1 VRLVVDPHAEQVV
14 GVEDAAGQSLGQATA
29 LDVLANLQR
38 KRRKP
43 VPPTDAADAIHG
55 AIDGPN
61 LVELAHARYH
71 GLQDH
76 GTPDAATTPCAS
88 ARATTKKED

>member
-1 VRLVVDPHAEQVV
+1 VV

-38 KRRKP
+38 TRRKP
-43 VPPTDAADAIHG
+43 APPAEAADAIHG
-55 AIDGPN
+55 AIPNAIDGPN

-71 GLQDH
+71 GIQDH
-76 GTPDAATTPCAS
+76 GSKDAALTP
-88 ARATTKKED
+88 RATPRAKTRKDL

>member
-1 VRLVVDPHAEQVV
+1 M
-14 GVEDAAGQSLGQATA
+14 
-29 LDVLANLQR
+29 LANLQR

-43 VPPTDAADAIHG
+43 APPAEAGETITG
-55 AIDGPN
+55 AMHGPN

-71 GLQDH
+71 GLQNP
-76 GTPDAATTPCAS
+76 GTQGAVMTPCAS